1 MSTVLVNVGIKCPPC
16 DVGATS
22 IVAPEKLVRNFLPGR
37 GLKNQAMLCKGGK
50 VRGACMKLARGLFLA
65 CLLLS
70 VGAWA
75 QDQRSDA
82 PKARKPHEATAHT
95 MPPHAA
101 RQLTMREKQ
110 ERAQLRA
117 EQRRQAKLA
126 KKQRKEAR
134 RHSQHTRKAA
144 LNQ

>member
-1 MSTVLVNVGIKCPPC
+1 
-16 DVGATS
+16 
-22 IVAPEKLVRNFLPGR
+22 
-37 GLKNQAMLCKGGK
+37 
-50 VRGACMKLARGLFLA
+50 MKRARGLLLA
-65 CLLLS
+65 CVLVS

-82 PKARKPHEATAHT
+82 PKSRKPHEATAHR

-110 ERAQLRA
+110 ERAQMRA

-126 KKQRKEAR
+126 KKQRNQAR
-134 RHSQHTRKAA
+134 RHSRRTSKAA

>member
-1 MSTVLVNVGIKCPPC
+1 
-16 DVGATS
+16 
-22 IVAPEKLVRNFLPGR
+22 
-37 GLKNQAMLCKGGK
+37 
-50 VRGACMKLARGLFLA
+50 MKLAKGLLLA
-65 CLLLS
+65 CLLVS
-70 VGAWA
+70 AGAWA

-82 PKARKPHEATAHT
+82 PKSRKPHEATAHR

-126 KKQRKEAR
+126 KQQRNQAK
-134 RHSQHTRKAA
+134 RHSRRTRKAA
-144 LNQ
+144 LKNQ